1 MRKASSA
8 LVGSGYSNIANTL
21 GLYAKIE
28 NLDGYSYLWDTG
40 FTHLVR
46 YGLSTFCISE
56 MTIIQKELFQQYVA
70 AVNQE
75 IAHTDTTLS
84 LDAHLAN
91 IAQCI
96 DLSSEVIVCG
106 NADLHTYVACG
117 IDINL

>member
-1 MRKASSA
+1 MRKASVA
-8 LVGSGYSNIANTL
+8 LIGDGYSNIANTL
-21 GLYAKIE
+21 GLYAKVE
-28 NLDGYSYLWDTG
+28 NLDGYSFLWDTG

-56 MTIIQKELFQQYVA
+56 MTDTQKELFQQYIA

-75 IAHTDTTLS
+75 VAHSDATLS
-84 LDAHLAN
+84 LDAHLAD

-96 DLSSEVIVCG
+96 DHSTDVVVCG

-117 IDINL
+117 VDINL